1 MCNDTGLA
9 FGERWL
15 SAARIQGKRVLE
27 VGSRQV
33 QQPSISLRGPVTAL
47 QPREYVGVDLL
58 PGPGVDV
65 VCPAE
70 RLVEQFGP
78 AAFDVVLSTEMLEH
92 VADWRA
98 VVSAMKRVCKP
109 GGFLLLT
116 TRSPGFPYHA
126 WPHDHWRFE
135 RDDLR
140 AVFADCVELAIES
153 DPKEPGVFVWVQK
166 PEGFVERTP
175 ELPVYSM
182 VTRRRRRSVPR
193 VRTFVFTTL
202 FGLRRRYV
210 QGVPRPLRNLV
221 NRLLGRRP
229 A

>member
-1 MCNDTGLA
+1 M
-9 FGERWL
+9 
-15 SAARIQGKRVLE
+15 
-27 VGSRQV
+27 
-33 QQPSISLRGPVTAL
+33 SLRATITAL

-70 RLVEQFGP
+70 RLVERFG
-78 AAFDVVLSTEMLEH
+78 ADSFEVVVSTEMLEH

-98 VVSAMKRVCKP
+98 VLVAMKRVLAP
-109 GGFLLLT
+109 GGVLLLT

-126 WPHDHWRFE
+126 WPHDHWRFDL
-135 RDDLR
+135 DDMR
-140 AVFADCVELAIES
+140 AAFADCTMLALES
-153 DPKEPGVFVWVQK
+153 DPKEPGVFVFVRKPLSWV
-166 PEGFVERTP
+166 ESTP
-175 ELPVYSM
+175 ELPIYEM
-182 VTRRRRRSVPR
+182 VTARRRHTVPR

-210 QGVPRPLRNLV
+210 QGVPKPVRNFV
-221 NRLLGRRP
+221 NRLLGRHP